1 MSNLHTYITQ
11 VLLLDIYIY
20 QVNYHISPWKKK
32 PPFHILQFVYQSAAI
47 YYLKVLSN
55 PFAYLSLSNKRT
67 HRFSIT
73 IFCTLSFRSAVFH
86 KGIVA
91 TVGSLFSNT
100 CITDRPVGE
109 LKDFNLLCSVSL
121 LEVYYINNFI

>member
-86 KGIVA
+86 KGIVT

-109 LKDFNLLCSVSL
+109 VERFQFVMLGFLAGGILYK
-121 LEVYYINNFI
+121 